1 MCTVLFDY
9 RIRGLRQQGR
19 SLFEVS
25 TTETHRK
32 RAGILYDRQMDPA
45 FSGIS
50 LASLSL
56 LLNAFFLKDY
66 LTLVLAVWV
75 RQRIPLGQVDEYV
88 GTLKSKQR
96 SNVFSNVMMKTS
108 RLKRLTV

>member
-1 MCTVLFDY
+1 MLLFDY
-9 RIRGLRQQGR
+9 RIRRLRQQGR
-19 SLFEVS
+19 SLFEVF

-32 RAGILYDRQMDPA
+32 RVGVLHDREMDPA

-56 LLNAFFLKDY
+56 LLNAFFLKDH
-66 LTLVLAVWV
+66 LSLVLVVWD

-88 GTLKSKQR
+88 GTIKSKQR

>member
-1 MCTVLFDY
+1 MCTLLFDY

-19 SLFEVS
+19 NLFDMS
-25 TTETHRK
+25 TTRTHRK
-32 RAGILYDRQMDPA
+32 RVGIPHDRRMGPA
-45 FSGIS
+45 FSGRS

-56 LLNAFFLKDY
+56 LLNAFFLKDH
-66 LTLVLAVWV
+66 LSLVLVVWD